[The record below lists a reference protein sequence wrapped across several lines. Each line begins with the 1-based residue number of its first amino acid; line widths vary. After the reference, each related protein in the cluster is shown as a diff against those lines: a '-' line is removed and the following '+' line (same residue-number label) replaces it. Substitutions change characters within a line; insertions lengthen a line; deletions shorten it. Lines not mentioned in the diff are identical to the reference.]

1 MALEA
6 QAIGRVH
13 RLGQKKPVF
22 VTKFVAKGTVEEN
35 VLRWNSDKLGTQDG
49 DAAAADGEYQLPS
62 SQPTCGMSCVSVCR
76 AVDGGCWP
84 THRTVPIRRYST
96 MAPMVTTTTSHF
108 LFLCLSRVL

>member
-1 MALEA
+1 VALEA

-49 DAAAADGEYQLPS
+49 DAAAADGECQLPS

-76 AVDGGCWP
+76 AVDNAMS
-84 THRTVPIRRYST
+84 TV
-96 MAPMVTTTTSHF
+96 
-108 LFLCLSRVL
+108 LLCLYWFWIVFCSPCKVSLFAAVSLLQ